1 MAKQFN
7 KFRITLDRELVGY
20 FNTPL
25 DINSQEAL
33 MLLEKSIGAGAS
45 IEVVTDKP
53 TNSKLL
59 ELIGKSS
66 SETQSEDKEVT
77 Y

>member
-7 KFRITLDRELVGY
+7 KFRIIFEGELVGY

-25 DINSQEAL
+25 NVNPQEAL
-33 MLLEKSIGAGAS
+33 MLLEKTIDAGAS
-45 IEVVTDKP
+45 IERVTDKP
-53 TNSKLL
+53 KGSKLL
-59 ELIGKSS
+59 ELIGKAPSDS
-66 SETQSEDKEVT
+66 SEDKEVT